1 MNNNIN
7 YYKIVEGMLYNY
19 KSTQAEIKNIDLEI
33 EELENDYVSCGSIGY
48 EEKSASTNKFN
59 SAVENVLTNKE
70 GRIPYLKREK
80 RRKEIQVEKVN
91 NMLSVL
97 TEKERIIIELR
108 YFKRLQFED
117 IADIVE
123 RNDIYLISLRKKI
136 IEDKLVPLIKR

>member
-1 MNNNIN
+1 MSNNIN

-48 EEKSASTNKFN
+48 EEKTAATNKFN